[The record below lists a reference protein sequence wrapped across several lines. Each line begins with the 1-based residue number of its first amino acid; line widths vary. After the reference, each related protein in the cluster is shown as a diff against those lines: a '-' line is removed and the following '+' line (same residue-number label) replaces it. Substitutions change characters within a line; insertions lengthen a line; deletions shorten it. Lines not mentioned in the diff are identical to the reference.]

1 MQILVLIQNIQAYFT
16 VSVGIIMVSSP
27 MISVVHCPLF
37 FCSMLE
43 CIELLHYA
51 LE

>member
-1 MQILVLIQNIQAYFT
+1 MQILVLIQNIQTCFIL
-16 VSVGIIMVSSP
+16 SVGIIMVLSP
-27 MISVVHCPLF
+27 MISVVHCPVF

-43 CIELLHYA
+43 CVELLHCA